1 MKKYLA
7 NFVFSAKSP
16 PIPKGVLIMDD
27 HGMVLDVLEN
37 SDGLEDVLEVEG
49 FLCPGFVNSHCH
61 LELSH
66 LRGMLGEK
74 KGLVDFISPIIE
86 MRKASAEVIQSSM
99 RVAEQEMRAN
109 GIVAVG
115 DICNTEDSFGLK
127 SESEMHYHNYI
138 EVLALDPAK
147 AKSVFRD
154 GIKLLD
160 QSTEMGMPS
169 SLVPHAPYTASAD
182 LLAMLG
188 EKGRST
194 GGPLCIHNQ
203 ESPHENKLFMDGT
216 GPLRDLYTGLGND
229 LSFFAPTQTN
239 SLEAVLK
246 SVGGNVPLLLVHNTY
261 TTTDDLSKVAEYNSQ
276 VSYCLCPNANL
287 YIENRLPDIKLLGAA
302 DQLMVLGT
310 DSLASNWTLSILDEM
325 KTISASDPSIELAT
339 LISWATNN
347 GAKFLGVDSELGSF
361 EKGKRPG
368 INLIYNV
375 DLENIAIG
383 QRSKVR
389 VLS

>member
-1 MKKYLA
+1 
-7 NFVFSAKSP
+7 
-16 PIPKGVLIMDD
+16 
-27 HGMVLDVLEN
+27 
-37 SDGLEDVLEVEG
+37 
-49 FLCPGFVNSHCH
+49 
-61 LELSH
+61 
-66 LRGMLGEK
+66 
-74 KGLVDFISPIIE
+74 
-86 MRKASAEVIQSSM
+86 
-99 RVAEQEMRAN
+99 
-109 GIVAVG
+109 
-115 DICNTEDSFGLK
+115 
-127 SESEMHYHNYI
+127 
-138 EVLALDPAK
+138 
-147 AKSVFRD
+147 
-154 GIKLLD
+154 
-160 QSTEMGMPS
+160 
-169 SLVPHAPYTASAD
+169 
-182 LLAMLG
+182 
-188 EKGRST
+188 
-194 GGPLCIHNQ
+194 
-203 ESPHENKLFMDGT
+203 MDGT

-287 YIENRLPDIKLLGAA
+287 YIEKRLPDIKLLGAS